1 MGEGDVLQSENLSE
15 MEQDVVQAFHLILPK
30 GGNNSAIDDQNTNL
44 AVNPLAGFVFED
56 FWMQHERGCDK
67 VPPPNGE
74 SLALPAGGEF
84 TVELAHNRA
93 QTTLSY
99 NGAYVSDWPDG
110 KQHDDDWHGI
120 NAGECLFDG
129 GAFHTQS
136 FQTAAGTAFAISYNS
151 DISKVNLSNLVVFS
165 VTPKFVPLE

>member
-1 MGEGDVLQSENLSE
+1 MTRSRPRTASLSLSQPE
-15 MEQDVVQAFHLILPK
+15 
-30 GGNNSAIDDQNTNL
+30 
-44 AVNPLAGFVFED
+44 
-56 FWMQHERGCDK
+56 
-67 VPPPNGE
+67 E
-74 SLALPAGGEF
+74 SSPS
-84 TVELAHNRA
+84 ELAHNRA

-99 NGAYVSDWPDG
+99 GGAYVSEWPDG

-165 VTPKFVPLE
+165 VMPKFVPLALCTPLHTEREPDLQQHSLEARHFISSARRYAPLSHERVLLRLAVGSSGL